1 MMILIIQNTYKIESK
16 ISEVRKRVM
25 NMADRPKPLDILNKS
40 LKSPVIVK
48 IRGGREFR
56 GILAGYDLHM
66 NLLLNEAE
74 ELNADSTVKNILGE
88 ILVRGDN
95 VVFISPTEPK
105 AAEKE
110 EEVPR
115 TREQED
121 KEKW

>member
-1 MMILIIQNTYKIESK
+1 M
-16 ISEVRKRVM
+16 V
-25 NMADRPKPLDILNKS
+25 DRPKPLDILNRS

-66 NLLLNEAE
+66 NLLLNDAE
-74 ELNADSTVKNILGE
+74 ELNADSSVKNLLGE

-105 AAEKE
+105 DMEKE
-110 EEVPR
+110 EEGAKG
-115 TREQED
+115 
-121 KEKW
+121 KELEGKERW

>member
-1 MMILIIQNTYKIESK
+1 
-16 ISEVRKRVM
+16 M
-25 NMADRPKPLDILNKS
+25 NMVDRPKPLDILNKS

-74 ELNADSTVKNILGE
+74 ELNSDSTVKNILGE

-105 AAEKE
+105 DTDKE
-110 EEVPR
+110 GEATAREEG
-115 TREQED
+115 D

>member
-1 MMILIIQNTYKIESK
+1 
-16 ISEVRKRVM
+16 M
-25 NMADRPKPLDILNKS
+25 NMVDRPKPLDILNRS

-66 NLLLNEAE
+66 NLLLNDAE
-74 ELNADSTVKNILGE
+74 ELNADSSVKNLLGE

-105 AAEKE
+105 DMEKE
-110 EEVPR
+110 EEGAKG
-115 TREQED
+115 
-121 KEKW
+121 KELEEKERW